1 MKLVIIIK
9 ISWFLTELSNY
20 SRILNNYRIYTDI
33 YFEKIFR
40 PIRPYLSLYA
50 YLKFTIPPYT
60 DFIQVFTFSVR
71 WKSEQRCEIP
81 AENLVHEIQWRQISP
96 HDYVGNW
103 PSFCWKHTY
112 LSLRWP
118 LHMVNQIFHQYLW
131 RYLQQKVAY
140 SVNTWHE
147 NIMATRLASMFT
159 DVHLHYTTF
168 ELLKSVDIQA
178 TVWNISLWGSLG
190 GKASY
195 SRPRTWPS
203 GDSPNQRSRWKH
215 AFSPLKHV

>member
-1 MKLVIIIK
+1 MALFESIRLFEIHH
-9 ISWFLTELSNY
+9 STLYGFY
-20 SRILNNYRIYTDI
+20 S
-33 YFEKIFR
+33 
-40 PIRPYLSLYA
+40 SLYVFCTA
-50 YLKFTIPPYT
+50 EKWTNVKF
-60 DFIQVFTFSVR
+60 
-71 WKSEQRCEIP
+71 P

-147 NIMATRLASMFT
+147 NTMATRLANMFT
-159 DVHLHYTTF
+159 DVHWHYTTF
-168 ELLKSVDIQA
+168 ELLKSVDTQA
-178 TVWNISLWGSLG
+178 TNLQTKFLSCNLSV
-190 GKASY
+190 
-195 SRPRTWPS
+195 
-203 GDSPNQRSRWKH
+203 KH
-215 AFSPLKHV
+215 GTYQLTTILLNNL

>member
-1 MKLVIIIK
+1 MEVLCK
-9 ISWFLTELSNY
+9 F
-20 SRILNNYRIYTDI
+20 
-33 YFEKIFR
+33 
-40 PIRPYLSLYA
+40 
-50 YLKFTIPPYT
+50 YLKFSCKR
-60 DFIQVFTFSVR
+60 VLSVMALITKVQWR
-71 WKSEQRCEIP
+71 KSEQRCEIP

-131 RYLQQKVAY
+131 RYLQQNVAY

-195 SRPRTWPS
+195 SRPRTWS
-203 GDSPNQRSRWKH
+203 
-215 AFSPLKHV
+215 

>member
-1 MKLVIIIK
+1 MDVITYPWSWSMLVKGAPRLRWCLWITLT
-9 ISWFLTELSNY
+9 SWKMVYIRVFILRKFSNQY
-20 SRILNNYRIYTDI
+20 GLIWVY
-33 YFEKIFR
+33 
-40 PIRPYLSLYA
+40 
-50 YLKFTIPPYT
+50 
-60 DFIQVFTFSVR
+60 IQVYTFSVR

-81 AENLVHEIQWRQISP
+81 TENLVHEIHWRQISP
-96 HDYVGNW
+96 HDYAGNW

-147 NIMATRLASMFT
+147 NIMATCLASMFT
-159 DVHLHYTTF
+159 DVHQHYTTF

-178 TVWNISLWGSLG
+178 TNLQTKFLSCNLSV
-190 GKASY
+190 
-195 SRPRTWPS
+195 
-203 GDSPNQRSRWKH
+203 
-215 AFSPLKHV
+215 KHVTYQLTTILLNSL